1 MLKRFGLL
9 GQRRG
14 CHLSHAVL
22 VLVVALF
29 SGAGVASDSI
39 PADCDTARDRAK
51 SKYGAVRHYF
61 DTFNQ
66 CVTRADGYVM
76 QCEAALNDQQ
86 SALGDFILRS
96 AWPRMFVGVRGDQ
109 GTSFSPPK
117 QCFEPAKGCSIKIFR
132 FA

>member
-14 CHLSHAVL
+14 GHPSRAVAVL
-22 VLVVALF
+22 MVALF
-29 SGAGVASDSI
+29 STAVAASGSI

-66 CVTRADGYVM
+66 CLTWADGDVL
-76 QCEAALNDQQ
+76 QCQAALNDQQ
-86 SALGDFILRS
+86 SALGDFIFAQRVAQDVCGREGRS
-96 AWPRMFVGVRGDQ
+96 GDIVQ
-109 GTSFSPPK
+109 
-117 QCFEPAKGCSIKIFR
+117 PAQSAR
-132 FA
+132 E